1 MMEKRLYKTYTGLT
15 NIIIRVSNGTLA
27 KKEYSVLVNAHPIAH
42 YPLPV
47 QQIMRLSGSNAFS
60 PSCISRLDTCLFY
73 SVL

>member
-15 NIIIRVSNGTLA
+15 NIIIRVSN
-27 KKEYSVLVNAHPIAH
+27 VVNAHPIAH
-42 YPLPV
+42 YPLTV